1 MAIHVHLDTSA
12 SEIVG
17 RTASW
22 IPRAPLWTV
31 LLSQLKGINSPEI
44 VLHVK
49 AFILFNMPHSLL
61 FS

>member
-12 SEIVG
+12 SEIAG
-17 RTASW
+17 RAASW

-49 AFILFNMPHSLL
+49 AFILFNTPHSLL